1 MDHFRLLE
9 IFRPEDININCG
21 IADKEGEQTYYCF
34 EEPALNGFDIRVHK
48 GVSVIDKRKVVV
60 RKLSD
65 ILKEYKIERVDF
77 LDIDVE
83 GFEMKVLRSIDFS
96 IDIECILV
104 EQHVNV
110 EFLNQTEE
118 CFFLKGY
125 KATAK
130 YGRTAVYEK
139 Q

>member
-1 MDHFRLLE
+1 MGL
-9 IFRPEDININCG
+9 IS
-21 IADKEGEQTYYCF
+21 
-34 EEPALNGFDIRVHK
+34 RVHK
-48 GVSVIDKRKVVV
+48 DVSVIDKRKVAV

-65 ILKEYKIERVDF
+65 ILKEYKIEWVDF

-96 IDIECILV
+96 IDIECILL

-110 EFLNQTEE
+110 ELLNQTEE
-118 CFFLKGY
+118 YLFLREKGY

-130 YGRTAVYEK
+130 YGRTAIYEK